1 MRRWLILLL
10 VCLIAL
16 PVIAQDATA
25 TEEVIPDAMPM
36 VDEGDAD
43 IINILLMG
51 SATNNGENNPGLT
64 DVLMIVSV
72 NRDTE
77 RVAALT
83 IPRDYYAYVPE
94 FNMRKINQ
102 AYFYAEMND
111 MDGIDIL
118 RQTIEYNF
126 GIEIDYYARVDFNSF
141 GAVIDSVGGID
152 MAVDC
157 AIEDWMLISP
167 EMDKQDPDSW
177 EMHTLWA
184 GMHHMDGDTALW
196 YVRSRRTSSDL
207 DRGRRQQDVLRA
219 LWRQI
224 RAEGLLEN
232 FPQLWEQFNEIVET
246 DIPLSVAV
254 SFLPMM
260 ANLEPAAVEFYAL
273 ERNTHIISGYTP
285 NEGRFVW
292 YPQREAMIELVE
304 QFVNS
309 SGARRLTNSLPT
321 VAVYNGSGIDGMAFV
336 AAQRLEREGFRATV
350 MFDYTQPRNY
360 NRVVD
365 YTGLERQNPISVIQD
380 TLSITSEG
388 VGVEPDP
395 NREFDYVVYIGSEY
409 QYFACTYPVDQP
421 AYAPGEEPETAS
433 SQ

>member
-1 MRRWLILLL
+1 MRRWFVLLL
-10 VCLIAL
+10 LCVFVF
-16 PVIAQDATA
+16 PVVAQDDDN
-25 TEEVIPDAMPM
+25 ENPIPDAMPM

-51 SATNNGENNPGLT
+51 SATNNGEYNPGLT
-64 DVLMIVSV
+64 DVLMLVSV

-77 RVAALT
+77 RVAVLS
-83 IPRDYYAYVPE
+83 IPRDYYAYIPN

-111 MDGIDIL
+111 LDGIDVM

-152 MAVDC
+152 VAVDC

-167 EMDKQDPDSW
+167 ELDKQDADNW

-184 GMHHMDGDTALW
+184 GMNQLDGATALW

-224 RAEGLLEN
+224 RNEGLLEN
-232 FPQLWEQFNEIVET
+232 FSDLWQQFNEIVET
-246 DIPLSVAV
+246 DIPLSEAV

-260 ANLEPAAVEFYAL
+260 ANLEPASVEFYAM
-273 ERNTHIISGYTP
+273 ERNTHMVSGYTP
-285 NEGRFVW
+285 EEGRFVW
-292 YPQREAMIELVE
+292 YPQREAMIDLMQ

-309 SGARRLTNSLPT
+309 SGTRRLTSSLPT

-336 AAQRLEREGFRATV
+336 AAQRLEREGFRTTV

-360 NRVVD
+360 NHVID
-365 YTGLERQNPISVIQD
+365 HTGLERRNPVGVIQD
-380 TLSITSEG
+380 VLSITDEG
-388 VGVEPDP
+388 VGIEPDP
-395 NREFDYVVYIGSEY
+395 NRDFDYVVYVGNEY

-421 AYAPGEEPETAS
+421 VYAPDEESETAS
-433 SQ
+433 SD